1 MALQRH
7 YLDKLMLSLFDKEA
21 TYDAGPAG
29 WTSTSAVSM
38 LDFNDASGHEVWD
51 DTIQAD
57 VDVLTGK
64 EFISVQEIA
73 RQSVRLTYEEPRVKP
88 NTLAGLMALSL
99 GTVAAT
105 QDGALVA
112 YRHRISP
119 AAAISLPS
127 IGAQTLRE
135 SGVQRKY
142 TGIKGESLTFANNGS
157 YMQFTTQVIGSGTR
171 ATAADAF
178 PASISESWMR
188 WGDAK
193 IYVKDTGGTPISTVL
208 ATPSQTAANL
218 GGSEVN
224 FSTRVLSWSLNW
236 VNNLQPDFGYRAST
250 ALVRGNFHPTRRTA
264 TLTMN
269 VEADSATEATEL
281 NYYLN
286 QRKLAIE
293 LNINS
298 GTLIAGGGAFNFGA
312 IIVIPRVQ
320 LTSIPRGQ
328 TNQLENLQFVGAFE
342 DDGTNPLIVC
352 FVYNAQAAYLV

>member
-1 MALQRH
+1 
-7 YLDKLMLSLFDKEA
+7 MLSLFDKEA

-29 WTSTSAVSM
+29 WTSTSAMSM
-38 LDFNDASGHEVWD
+38 LDFNDASAHEVWD
-51 DTIQAD
+51 DTIQSD

-73 RQSVRLTYEEPRVKP
+73 RQSMRLTYEEPRCKP
-88 NTLAGLMALSL
+88 NTLAGLLALCL
-99 GTVAAT
+99 GTVATT
-105 QDGALVA
+105 QDGTETA

-142 TGIKGESLTFANNGS
+142 TGIKGESFTLSNNGP
-157 YMQFTTQVIGSGTR
+157 YFQFSCQMVGSGTR

-178 PASISESWMR
+178 PAAISEPWLR
-188 WGDAK
+188 WGDTK
-193 IYVKDTGGTPISTVL
+193 IYVKDTAGTPISTTL
-208 ATPSQTAANL
+208 TTPSQTGPNL

-224 FSTRVLSWSLNW
+224 LSTRVLSWSLNW
-236 VNNLQPDFGYRAST
+236 VNNMQPDFGYRAST

-264 TLTMN
+264 IITTN
-269 VEADSATEATEL
+269 IETDTATEATEL

-286 QRKLAIE
+286 QTRLAME

-298 GTLIAGGGAFNFGA
+298 GTLVDTSGGTFNLGAVF
-312 IIVIPRVQ
+312 VLPRVQ

-328 TNQLENLQFVGAFE
+328 TNQLENIQLIGAVE
-342 DDGTNPLIVC
+342 DDGTNPIIVC
-352 FVYNAQAAYLV
+352 FVYNAQSAYLA